1 MATVPAVKHTH
12 AEAPRLLRRLSLR
25 DLVWLVIGGSIG
37 SGIFLTPQS
46 VAASLGTPIPF
57 LFVWL
62 TGLVVTLAG
71 CFAFAELGSMF
82 PETGGQYVYL
92 RHAYGDFVG
101 FLFGWMIFTVNMT
114 GGCAALAVGF
124 ARYVGVVIPQ
134 LSADRALF
142 HMVGM
147 TFSVGQIIAVLAIVF
162 ITVINIFGVKAGAI
176 MQNLAAWTKF
186 GAVALFIVV
195 GFLLGHGSAAHF
207 TQAAASGKST
217 AVGFGIALI
226 AVFWTFDGWVF
237 AGYVSGEVQRPER
250 NVPRGM
256 VIGMSIVGTVYVTM
270 NVLYLYAMPVHE
282 IAASSV
288 VAERA
293 AALLFSPRFG
303 GAIAALVA
311 VSCFGGAAAAL
322 LAGARVYY
330 AMAEDGLFFR
340 KMAEVHP
347 RWHTPAFS
355 LIAQGVWTCV
365 LCLTG
370 SYEQLFTYTMFMT
383 IVFYAAT
390 VAAVFLFRKRV
401 PDAERPYRCTGYPW
415 LPAFYIAVTGVWTL
429 NALIARPKES
439 LSGVAIVLLG
449 VPAYIYWRRQKQ
461 PRLVNK

>member
-1 MATVPAVKHTH
+1 MATVPAVKRE
-12 AEAPRLLRRLSLR
+12 AEAPKLLRRLSLR
-25 DLVWLVIGGSIG
+25 DLVLLVIGGSIG

-46 VAASLGTPIPF
+46 VAGVLGTPIPF
-57 LFVWL
+57 LLVWL

-114 GGCAALAVGF
+114 GGVAALAVGF
-124 ARYVGVVIPQ
+124 AQYVGVVIPP
-134 LSADRALF
+134 LAADHVVLASRVFTL
-142 HMVGM
+142 
-147 TFSVGQIIAVLAIVF
+147 TVGQMIAVAAVAF
-162 ITVINIFGVKAGAI
+162 ITVINVFGVKAGAVV
-176 MQNLAAWTKF
+176 QNMAAWTKF
-186 GAVALFIVV
+186 TAVALFIGV
-195 GFLLGHGSAAHF
+195 GFLFGHGSAAHF
-207 TQAAASGKST
+207 TKALAGSHAT

-237 AGYVSGEVQRPER
+237 AGYVSGEVHRPER

-256 VIGMSIVGTVYVTM
+256 VIGMSIVGTIYITM

-282 IAASSV
+282 IATSNV
-288 VAERA
+288 VAQRA
-293 AALLFSPRFG
+293 AVLLFSPRFG

-311 VSCFGGAAAAL
+311 ISCFGGAAAAL

-330 AMAEDGLFFR
+330 AMAEDGLFFH

-355 LIAQGVWTCV
+355 LIAQGVWTSV
-365 LCLTG
+365 LCLSG
-370 SYEQLFTYTMFMT
+370 SYEQLFTYTIFMT

-390 VAAVFLFRKRV
+390 VAAVFLFRRRM
-401 PDAERPYRCTGYPW
+401 PDAERPYRCTGYPFM
-415 LPAFYIAVTGVWTL
+415 PALYILVTGAWTL

-439 LSGVAIVLLG
+439 LSGTAIVLLG
-449 VPAYIYWRRQKQ
+449 VPAYLYWKRKRG
-461 PRLVNK
+461 PALVNK